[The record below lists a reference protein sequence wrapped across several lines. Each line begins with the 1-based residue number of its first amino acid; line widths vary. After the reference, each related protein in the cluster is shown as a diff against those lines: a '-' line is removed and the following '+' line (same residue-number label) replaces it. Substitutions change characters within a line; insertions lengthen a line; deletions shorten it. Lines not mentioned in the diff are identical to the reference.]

1 MSIFLPNFAPMKRMI
16 LFATLLLGLLTGC
29 DRLDD
34 GDDSVVQTVLP
45 GAWAFSYTLES
56 EDDTGLA
63 FEYDHVTFRED
74 GTVSIYYPGGSLEGT
89 YTAGSAAIK
98 IEGSVDGSSEIRD
111 MLWRIL
117 TFSNELITAEY
128 KFTLDGSDITAVVTL
143 ERV

>member
-1 MSIFLPNFAPMKRMI
+1 MSIFLPKFAPMKQMI
-16 LFATLLLGLLTGC
+16 LIATLLLGLLTGC

-56 EDDTGLA
+56 EEDTGLA

-74 GTVSIYYPGGSLEGT
+74 GTVSIYYPDGSLEGT
-89 YTAGSAAIK
+89 YTAGSAAIR
-98 IEGSVDGSSEIRD
+98 IEGAVGGSSETRD

-117 TFSNELITAEY
+117 TFSNDLITAEY
-128 KFTLDGSDITAVVTL
+128 KFTLDGADITAIVTL